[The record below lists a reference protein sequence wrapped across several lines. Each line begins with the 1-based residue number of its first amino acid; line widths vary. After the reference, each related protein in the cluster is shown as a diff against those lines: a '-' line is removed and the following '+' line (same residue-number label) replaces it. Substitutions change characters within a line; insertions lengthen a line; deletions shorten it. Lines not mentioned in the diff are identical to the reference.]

1 MNWDRIQT
9 NWSQYK
15 ANVRESFTKLTD
27 ADLDAAAGRRD
38 QVLGKLQERYGYSR
52 DIAEQKLTEFTTK
65 VSAMGAKAGGAQAA
79 KTGGAQPATAATNRD
94 RPAGGRKPEKV

>member
-15 ANVRESFTKLTD
+15 ANVREMFGKLTD
-27 ADLDAAAGRRD
+27 ADLDATAGRRD

-52 DIAEQKLTEFTTK
+52 DVAEQKLMDFTAK
-65 VSAMGAKAGGAQAA
+65 MGGK
-79 KTGGAQPATAATNRD
+79 ATASNRD
-94 RPAGGRKPEKV
+94 RGMTGRKTEKV